1 MTRRFE
7 RPGSTRGM
15 AAMAPALKAAALW
28 ALGLV
33 VVIVVFHTIAVAQ
46 PQPWS
51 GQMWLA
57 YVAGRLGIVLP
68 FAAFAGG
75 VAIWERNPAAGRT
88 RVAVLAGL
96 VIGLASYASSEVVSP
111 LADYAALAGEPDLAE
126 IRPFG
131 PRTPAGKLRQL
142 RFVEANPPEQYRMG
156 DMTRTP
162 PNGIRLLLHLPLV
175 AVAFSVLNSVL
186 GLQAAR
192 LTTALRTPSRRNGRL
207 AIGLAGGL
215 AFFGAVFVAG
225 QPGRDWV
232 ALSGAVA
239 AWLPLAVPLLEAMV
253 LEAMI
258 YREDVSVFGRLSGR
272 QPFLWRG
279 T

>member
-1 MTRRFE
+1 
-7 RPGSTRGM
+7 M

-253 LEAMI
+253 LKAMI